1 MKANEIIIKKGDGES
16 VVRFNLTDMAS
27 IRDYANE
34 KLIEKIKKKL
44 DAMPIEDIE
53 LFLMEQIIKN
63 HSK

>member
-1 MKANEIIIKKGDGES
+1 MKANEIIIKKSDGES

-34 KLIEKIKKKL
+34 KLIEKIKRKL

-53 LFLMEQIIKN
+53 LFLMEQILKN